1 MRITR
6 CISRESLWAFRFI
19 IIESEEY
26 CWLVL
31 YKINERPSSKVWSFK
46 KLLGKDASGAEDMI
60 DMIIAL
66 AESSANMGTL
76 SENLMKTLWYDNW
89 EYWGGGI
96 PEPLILFYGSGEF
109 DRQCEIFNEVYPYVG
124 PPEIRNRV
132 SPATP
137 GKPVLSES
145 DILNWIDETNQAP
158 DETNTI
164 TATYVVNQDCIMLIA
179 DRHSEH
185 LACAGGE
192 PVLSAGEITFEINC
206 RKSEVVYVS
215 NQSTGYCPKPSSWK
229 AVREA
234 LDKADIKSPS
244 FFTATFEFRK
254 CMNCDTVSIIKEN
267 HFCCSVCDSQLPYE
281 WNF

>member
-6 CISRESLWAFRFI
+6 CISREGLWAFKFV

-26 CWLVL
+26 YWLVL
-31 YKINERPSSKVWSFK
+31 YRINEYPSSKVWSFK
-46 KLLGKDASGAEDMI
+46 KSGGENVPETDDLI

-66 AESSANMGTL
+66 AESSESTDSL
-76 SENLMKTLWYDNW
+76 SKSLMNTLWYDNW
-89 EYWGGGI
+89 EYWGSGI
-96 PEPLILFYGSGEF
+96 PEPLILFYGSAEF
-109 DRQCEIFNEVYPYVG
+109 DRQCRTFEDVYPYIG

-132 SPATP
+132 SPDTS
-137 GKPVLSES
+137 GMPVLSES
-145 DILNWIDETNQAP
+145 DVLNWINETNQVT
-158 DETNTI
+158 DEADTV
-164 TATYVVNQDCIMLIA
+164 TATYVVNQDCTMLIT

-185 LACAGGE
+185 VACASGE

-206 RKSEVVYVS
+206 RKAEIVCVS

-234 LDKADIKSPS
+234 LNRADIKSPS
-244 FFTATFEFRK
+244 FFTAAFEFRR
-254 CMNCDTVSIIKEN
+254 CVNCDTVNIVKEDY
-267 HFCCSVCDSQLPYE
+267 FCCSVCDSQLPYE